1 MQVPHVERSVG
12 TASFLGLAS
21 HHCSRSH
28 HFAARHH
35 AKQRVCRARMAD
47 RFGDCSGLAC
57 VFWRKFLDDALA
69 PSRASYVCRV
79 MVLHCNHCYGD
90 CLACFQ
96 QSRRSHWLVQK
107 LFHLCGRSRCSYAVV
122 VRSQCCGILSN
133 DSLSWA
139 HVLLSSQGCRAS
151 GFQLQAQHHSL
162 LVVGFHLHLGWA
174 TPLALHGASR
184 VGEYVWHA
192 FQPDVMDAI
201 MGWDDQWLANFAGC
215 LEQSDVGSGAQ
226 VFCGRHYFLR
236 DGDFRRTFVIDQKR
250 ECFVALYG
258 LDDRA
263 RPFRCIGLERIHDI
277 WNGVLAV
284 ASIVS
289 DQTLEQIDGGLAFL
303 DRNHWNPPLYCPD
316 LCCRHYPRIDVARDG
331 RSRAFAISR
340 LYRNGAIDCSIL
352 VGENL
357 GRGALHYW
365 NRHAL
370 LECDHDLAQPSQSV

>member
-1 MQVPHVERSVG
+1 
-12 TASFLGLAS
+12 
-21 HHCSRSH
+21 
-28 HFAARHH
+28 
-35 AKQRVCRARMAD
+35 
-47 RFGDCSGLAC
+47 
-57 VFWRKFLDDALA
+57 
-69 PSRASYVCRV
+69 
-79 MVLHCNHCYGD
+79 
-90 CLACFQ
+90 
-96 QSRRSHWLVQK
+96 
-107 LFHLCGRSRCSYAVV
+107 
-122 VRSQCCGILSN
+122 
-133 DSLSWA
+133 
-139 HVLLSSQGCRAS
+139 
-151 GFQLQAQHHSL
+151 
-162 LVVGFHLHLGWA
+162 
-174 TPLALHGASR
+174 
-184 VGEYVWHA
+184 
-192 FQPDVMDAI
+192 

-303 DRNHWNPPLYCPD
+303 DRNHWNPPLHCPD
-316 LCCRHYPRIDVARDG
+316 LRCWYYPRIDVARDG
-331 RSRAFAISR
+331 RTRSFAVSR
-340 LYRNGAIDCSIL
+340 LYRHGAIDCSIL
-352 VGENL
+352 VGENF

-370 LECDHDLAQPSQSV
+370 LECDHDLAQPSQSLRGTRLFRSQAFPKLPRCGDPTEQAGRNACFRCRCDTIAIFGHGLAPTLGTSSDSFYVANNAGSDHRKLVRDHSDVPDSKQYPNDSKCQAVHAA